1 MATVKLKFRHSV
13 IEGKEGVLYY
23 QVTHRSKVRQV
34 KTIYTLLSDEWE
46 SVTSTILAVGTRERI
61 VQLLCIR
68 EKIGRE
74 MKMIRDMIADRDS
87 RCRSYTVDELADDI
101 RNMRPVQT
109 VFCFMQLQ
117 IQRLLDVDRIG
128 TARTYAAT
136 LNSLCRFRHGEDLC
150 FDSVTR
156 ELVEKYEAY
165 LQKAGLMRNTTSFY
179 LRTFRT
185 VYNMAAAEQQCA
197 VAQNVFAHV
206 YTGFDKTCKR
216 AVSIEYIKAIKRLNL
231 SSFPSLEF
239 ARDIF
244 MFSFYMRGMSFVDI
258 AYLKKSDLKNGF
270 VIYSRR
276 KTRRR
281 LTIEWEQPMQDIVC
295 RYSFATENSSFLLP
309 IINEHRGDERKQ
321 YERMERK
328 VNRCLK
334 TVARMVGLK
343 VPLTMYVAR
352 HSWASIARNKR
363 IPLSVI
369 SEGMGHDSEKTTQ
382 VYLASLDTS
391 AIDHANRKI
400 LKLL

>member
-1 MATVKLKFRHSV
+1 
-13 IEGKEGVLYY
+13 
-23 QVTHRSKVRQV
+23 
-34 KTIYTLLSDEWE
+34 
-46 SVTSTILAVGTRERI
+46 
-61 VQLLCIR
+61 
-68 EKIGRE
+68 
-74 MKMIRDMIADRDS
+74 MIADRDS
-87 RCRSYTVDELADDI
+87 RCKSYTVDELADDI

-109 VFCFMQLQ
+109 VFCFMQFQ

-128 TARTYAAT
+128 TAKTYAAT
-136 LNSLCRFRHGEDLC
+136 LNSFRRFRHGEDLC

-185 VYNMAAAEQQCA
+185 VYNMAVAEQQCA

-295 RYSFATENSSFLLP
+295 RYSVATGNSSFLLP
-309 IINEHRGDERKQ
+309 IINEHKGDERKQ

-334 TVARMVGLK
+334 TVARMAGLK
-343 VPLTMYVAR
+343 VLLTMYVAR
-352 HSWASIARNKR
+352 HKW
-363 IPLSVI
+363 
-369 SEGMGHDSEKTTQ
+369 E
-382 VYLASLDTS
+382 
-391 AIDHANRKI
+391 
-400 LKLL
+400 